1 MNKKLEDLMKQL
13 PPLPKAGAN
22 PTIGFKP
29 RISINAIF
37 TYDYK
42 PQEMLNLEMKV
53 GDINAD
59 EAEFIEKLLLDIFK
73 DELCCLDDICKLSLC
88 IGCENE
94 DFIKLPI
101 IKKIFNKGGKY
112 YFDSEQRDE
121 VEEKIFQGIA
131 EKIRLAS

>member
-1 MNKKLEDLMKQL
+1 MKQL
-13 PPLPKAGAN
+13 PPLPKADSN
-22 PTIGFKP
+22 PTTIGFKP
-29 RISINAIF
+29 RLSINAIF
-37 TYDYK
+37 TYNYK
-42 PQEMLNLEMKV
+42 PQEMLDFEI
-53 GDINAD
+53 GIRDINAD
-59 EAEFIEKLLLDIFK
+59 ESEFIGKLLLDIFK

-101 IKKIFNKGGKY
+101 IKKIFARNGKY